1 MLISRLGGAVWNLK
15 EATLGLEQVRKWQSL
30 ESARPDS
37 GLNPFSTVYQLFD
50 HGHATSSL

>member
-1 MLISRLGGAVWNLK
+1 MHISQLGWGGWNLK

-37 GLNPFSTVYQLFD
+37 GLNPFSTVHQLYD
-50 HGHATSSL
+50 HGHVTSSL